1 MPILLSVGGASDVK
15 EEANVSD
22 SVDKRGYP
30 GRSCLDLPSFV
41 CDAYDSSNL
50 FYLASLTM
58 SGRSS
63 FQRSACTIISFVHF
77 LFLLPSCHSSSFF
90 VQRRRASARS
100 GFNTL
105 SDGLFVYLF
114 PQGVDSK
121 FKSRMT
127 AASFASS
134 SCIGEIGG
142 TNLLSFR
149 KPIQLSSSMPI
160 CMARHSFLMCKKG
173 SRKRGEKGINET
185 KCSISLRFVSLFVRW
200 ILVVLFLSF
209 NRMKAAIALLF
220 VVLAFALDDIP
231 SDITPSCAGCSDAEW
246 AVLRIVES

>member
-1 MPILLSVGGASDVK
+1 M
-15 EEANVSD
+15 
-22 SVDKRGYP
+22 
-30 GRSCLDLPSFV
+30 
-41 CDAYDSSNL
+41 
-50 FYLASLTM
+50 
-58 SGRSS
+58 
-63 FQRSACTIISFVHF
+63 
-77 LFLLPSCHSSSFF
+77 
-90 VQRRRASARS
+90 
-100 GFNTL
+100 
-105 SDGLFVYLF
+105 FVYLF

-200 ILVVLFLSF
+200 IPAVLFLSF
-209 NRMKAAIALLF
+209 NRMKPLLLYFSLCLRLLWTIFHAILLLLAL
-220 VVLAFALDDIP
+220 VALTA
-231 SDITPSCAGCSDAEW
+231 SGLCS
-246 AVLRIVES
+246 VSLNP